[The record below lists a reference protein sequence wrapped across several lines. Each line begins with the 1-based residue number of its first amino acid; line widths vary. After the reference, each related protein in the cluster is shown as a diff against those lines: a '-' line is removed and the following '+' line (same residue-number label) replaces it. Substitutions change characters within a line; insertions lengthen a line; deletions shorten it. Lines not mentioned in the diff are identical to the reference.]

1 MVRIFWCKSGFSS
14 VLAISSF
21 IFPQSTA
28 VASGDTGAVLGS
40 SKQPLRAARVVNAV
54 IARFFDRFIKG
65 FNLQAFYYVLILRF
79 VNSMI
84 VGYLYF

>member
-1 MVRIFWCKSGFSS
+1 
-14 VLAISSF
+14 
-21 IFPQSTA
+21 
-28 VASGDTGAVLGS
+28 
-40 SKQPLRAARVVNAV
+40 V